1 MIIKIK
7 TNEIKLGQLLKKID
21 QINTGGQAK
30 FFIEEN
36 FIKINDKQN
45 VTRNSKIRS
54 GDILKINENIYK
66 IEKE

>member
-1 MIIKIK
+1 M
-7 TNEIKLGQLLKKID
+7 
-21 QINTGGQAK
+21 
-30 FFIEEN
+30 EEN